1 MSAPVSLPRLQEIA
15 SREGKEPNIGEG
27 VAMAQ
32 MLLVLSGDEGLR
44 NAVVAAAHAETETAR
59 LRRLIDVGHLE
70 LTDYE
75 LDGLVSLVRD
85 MRAGWVKDHQK
96 EGLRALARHLEA
108 RQR

>member
-1 MSAPVSLPRLQEIA
+1 MNGPLDIARLQEIA
-15 SREGKEPNIGEG
+15 QREGKEPNIGEG

-32 MLLVLSGDEGLR
+32 MLVILSGDEGLR
-44 NAVVAAAHAETETAR
+44 NAVVAAAQAETETER
-59 LRRLIDVGHLE
+59 LRRLVEVGHLD

-85 MRAGWVKDHQK
+85 MRAGWVKDNQK

-108 RQR
+108 RTR